1 MTEIRTAA
9 ANLYLSEGKTECSMG
24 NKKVRQ
30 TRGMRESDTVEC
42 NVRRRMWPA
51 EKRLVSVK
59 EKEVQLSLS
68 AQKNT
73 KCRWT
78 VSETSQSGLERLSQ
92 APTHPY

>member
-1 MTEIRTAA
+1 
-9 ANLYLSEGKTECSMG
+9 
-24 NKKVRQ
+24 
-30 TRGMRESDTVEC
+30 
-42 NVRRRMWPA
+42 MWPA

-59 EKEVQLSLS
+59 ENEER
-68 AQKNT
+68 KNT